1 MNHLF
6 LTPSDL
12 DKLSAAVQNWYRH
25 YDMPL
30 DEAVSSH
37 VCALAIQIYRHN
49 ISSVDDISR
58 ILIATFPPERASGK
72 LFSDT
77 VH

>member
-1 MNHLF
+1 MSHLF

-12 DKLSAAVQNWYRH
+12 DKLSLAVQNWYRH
-25 YDMPL
+25 YSVPL

-37 VCALAIQIYRHN
+37 VCALAIQIYQHGT
-49 ISSVDDISR
+49 SSVDDISR
-58 ILIATFPPERASGK
+58 ILIARLPPESASGK
-72 LFSDT
+72 LFSGT